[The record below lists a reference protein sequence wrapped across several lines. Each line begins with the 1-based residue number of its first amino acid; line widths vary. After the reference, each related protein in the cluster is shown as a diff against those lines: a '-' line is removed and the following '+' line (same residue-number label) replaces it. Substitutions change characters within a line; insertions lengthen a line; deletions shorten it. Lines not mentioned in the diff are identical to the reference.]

1 MRKRH
6 MNSDFTAYSPLY
18 HLQKGP
24 DGTNIQMVPL
34 KRTNGR
40 LRYNGLY
47 KERTPTEIRDEH
59 LRRKKT

>member
-1 MRKRH
+1 

-34 KRTNGR
+34 KRTDGR
-40 LRYNGLY
+40 MRYNEMDY
-47 KERTPTEIRDEH
+47 IR
-59 LRRKKT
+59 KGPPQK